1 MKKKVCFF
9 IPEVTGGGTERVV
22 CQLMSYF
29 VRNEYE
35 VSLMLIKDRIR
46 AYEVDPK
53 VEVILLPDSNNK
65 IKQKYSRIKFI
76 HKYLKKN
83 PDMVICSFLF
93 RTLVY
98 TLLASFGTKNRWIVS
113 ERNNP
118 IETPKG
124 KLQRFVRDWA
134 FCFADRCVFQTE
146 DAKNYFPLLARKK
159 GIVIPNPIRD
169 ITPKRV
175 PNDNHIITNICRFS
189 PQKNLGLLI
198 EVFE

>member
-1 MKKKVCFF
+1 MKKKICFF

-29 VRNEYE
+29 AKNDYE
-35 VSLMLIKDRIR
+35 VSLMLLQDRTR

-53 VEVILLPDSNNK
+53 VQVILLPSAGNK
-65 IKQKYSRIKFI
+65 IGQMLGRIKFI

-83 PDMVICSFLF
+83 PECVICTFLF
-93 RTLVY
+93 RTLIY
-98 TLLASFGTKNRWIVS
+98 TFFAKFGTKNRWIVS

-118 IETPKG
+118 LETPAG
-124 KLQRFVRDWA
+124 KVNRFVRDHA

-146 DAKNYFPLLARKK
+146 DAKNYFPKPARKK

-169 ITPKRV
+169 IEPKECLMMS
-175 PNDNHIITNICRFS
+175 IS
-189 PQKNLGLLI
+189 
-198 EVFE
+198 